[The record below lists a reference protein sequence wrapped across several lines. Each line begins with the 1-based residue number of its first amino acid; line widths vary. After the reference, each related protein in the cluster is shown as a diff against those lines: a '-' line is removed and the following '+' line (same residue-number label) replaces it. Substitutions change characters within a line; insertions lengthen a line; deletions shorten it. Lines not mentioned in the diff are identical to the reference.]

1 MKEKYYERLKT
12 LSKDP
17 NSSMLFWGYE
27 ASAILKEIER
37 LNNIIDKLEF
47 NLKLNIEDLEE
58 NGFSEARIDEDKE
71 ILRFIEYLQ
80 VSDKE

>member
-1 MKEKYYERLKT
+1 MKDKDKVINQLLERIANL
-12 LSKDP
+12 
-17 NSSMLFWGYE
+17 E
-27 ASAILKEIER
+27 REVER

-71 ILRFIEYLQ
+71 ILRFIEYLK

>member
-27 ASAILKEIER
+27 ASAIIKEIEK
-37 LNNIIDKLEF
+37 LKWHIIMIKEAIDNWNIKYQEGYVDFEIPKEIID
-47 NLKLNIEDLEE
+47 I
-58 NGFSEARIDEDKE
+58 
-71 ILRFIEYLQ
+71 
-80 VSDKE
+80 VWSDKE